1 MEAETT
7 PQQPTTTTTIR
18 SSDPD
23 LTIYVGEGEQQ
34 KIYVYHGQIMAMHSR
49 YIDTMLATPMC
60 EQETRTI
67 YSAIWENIIGYL
79 QPGALPPQTL
89 HQVRAV
95 LPFVIGCLQLL
106 TLTWLQI
113 LINAWLLWKWSTIK
127 CIDFPSMRR
136 RLRIAY
142 VRC

>member
-1 MEAETT
+1 
-7 PQQPTTTTTIR
+7 
-18 SSDPD
+18 
-23 LTIYVGEGEQQ
+23 
-34 KIYVYHGQIMAMHSR
+34 MAMHSR
-49 YIDTMLATPMC
+49 YIDTMLATPMR

-67 YSAIWENIIGYL
+67 SFPDIDSAIWEKMIGYL

-89 HQVRAV
+89 DQVRAV